1 MSRYSRLPTSLPL
14 RILLILLGI
23 GQIVG
28 TVSLVGYLSFRNGQK
43 AVNDLAG
50 QLRHE
55 LTVRIQ
61 QELESYFATPHEI
74 NRLNANAF
82 TQGLMDVTG
91 AAYGESQLY
100 QQMKIADTLA
110 LVYCGSA
117 QRGEFFGIL
126 RSPTDGSL
134 ELTYSNQ
141 STNFLRQFYSLDVQ
155 GQRTF
160 FLREADA
167 RYDSRQRP
175 WYKAAAAAQKPAW
188 TDVYIAF
195 TTRLPN
201 ITASLP
207 VYDRSGRNL
216 LGVCAADVVLPEE
229 FRTFLQQLEIGESGQ
244 AFVVDR
250 KGNLISNSTNEPLMV
265 ENGDDVRPLLAIES
279 EDVLVQKTANFLA
292 DRFDGFGQ
300 IERSQQLTF
309 DVKGDTQ
316 FLEVL
321 PFQDG
326 FGLDWLI
333 VVVVPESEF
342 MSQINTNTRNTV
354 LLCLAALAAAMA
366 ISVLTARWITRPI
379 LETAKASNRLAT
391 GDLDQQVDPSPN
403 PITEINTLATSF
415 NTMSAQLKGSFEALR
430 QSEATN
436 RAIVDTIPDLMILA
450 KGNGIY
456 LDIIGADDAPGNP
469 TLQPLL
475 PGQTVQDSL
484 PPDLAQKR
492 LYYMQQA
499 LKTGQLQVYE
509 QHLQVNGQSQDEEV
523 RILVMGDDEV
533 LIMVRNITARKRAEA
548 ALRIAEENYRS
559 IFENA
564 LEGIF
569 QSSPDGRFINVNPAL
584 AQIYGYDSPEEMIQ
598 KIENISE
605 QLYVDPA
612 QRQQFKVLLK
622 TQDAVQDFEYRC
634 FCKDGSIIWT
644 QIDARAVRDDEGNV
658 LFYEGIV
665 QDISERKQREAEL
678 RKQLEELKIEIDQQ
692 KREHEVATLTSS
704 SYFQEVQQEIE
715 TVNLDEFWS

>member
-1 MSRYSRLPTSLPL
+1 M
-14 RILLILLGI
+14 
-23 GQIVG
+23 
-28 TVSLVGYLSFRNGQK
+28 
-43 AVNDLAG
+43 
-50 QLRHE
+50 
-55 LTVRIQ
+55 
-61 QELESYFATPHEI
+61 
-74 NRLNANAF
+74 
-82 TQGLMDVTG
+82 
-91 AAYGESQLY
+91 
-100 QQMKIADTLA
+100 
-110 LVYCGSA
+110 
-117 QRGEFFGIL
+117 
-126 RSPTDGSL
+126 
-134 ELTYSNQ
+134 
-141 STNFLRQFYSLDVQ
+141 
-155 GQRTF
+155 
-160 FLREADA
+160 
-167 RYDSRQRP
+167 
-175 WYKAAAAAQKPAW
+175 
-188 TDVYIAF
+188 
-195 TTRLPN
+195 
-201 ITASLP
+201 
-207 VYDRSGRNL
+207 
-216 LGVCAADVVLPEE
+216 
-229 FRTFLQQLEIGESGQ
+229 
-244 AFVVDR
+244 
-250 KGNLISNSTNEPLMV
+250 
-265 ENGDDVRPLLAIES
+265 
-279 EDVLVQKTANFLA
+279 
-292 DRFDGFGQ
+292 
-300 IERSQQLTF
+300 
-309 DVKGDTQ
+309 
-316 FLEVL
+316 

-354 LLCLAALAAAMA
+354 LLCLAALATAMA

-391 GDLDQQVDPSPN
+391 GDLNQQVDPSPN

-415 NTMSAQLKGSFEALR
+415 NTMSAQLKASFEALR
-430 QSEATN
+430 HSEATN

-456 LDIIGADDAPGNP
+456 LNIIGGDDIHGNL
-469 TLQPLL
+469 TLQPLQ

-492 LYYMQQA
+492 LYYIQQA

-509 QHLQVNGQSQDEEV
+509 QHLQANGQPQDEEV
-523 RILVMGDDEV
+523 RILVMGEDEV

-569 QSSPDGRFINVNPAL
+569 QSSPEGRFINVNPAL

-598 KIENISE
+598 SIEDISE

-644 QIDARAVRDDEGNV
+644 QIDARVVRDDAGHV

-665 QDISERKQREAEL
+665 QDISERKQREAKL
-678 RKQLEELKIEIDQQ
+678 RQQLEDLKIEIDQQ